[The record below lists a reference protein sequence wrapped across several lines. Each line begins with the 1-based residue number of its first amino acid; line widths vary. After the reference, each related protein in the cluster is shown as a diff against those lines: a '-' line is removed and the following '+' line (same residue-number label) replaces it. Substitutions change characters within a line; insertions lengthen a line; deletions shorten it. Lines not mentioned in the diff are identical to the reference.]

1 MSNSKPIEVRI
12 GEMLR
17 ERELLLA
24 TAESCTG
31 GLIGQR
37 ITSVAGSSDYY
48 AGGVITYSN
57 AAKSTLLDVDE
68 DVLAEYGAVSAPV
81 AKAMAAGVMQKL
93 AADIAVSTTG
103 IAGPGGGSREK
114 PVGLVFIGLALRGK
128 APIARK
134 CRFDGNR
141 KEIQMAASQTAFEM
155 IQHSLVPE

>member
-1 MSNSKPIEVRI
+1 MNNSKPIEVKI

-68 DVLAEYGAVSAPV
+68 DILAEYGAVSAPA

-103 IAGPGGGSREK
+103 IAGPGGGSKEK
-114 PVGLVFIGLALRGK
+114 PVGLVFIGLARRGK
-128 APIARK
+128 PAIAK
-134 CRFDGNR
+134 ECHFKGGR
-141 KEIQMAASQTAFEM
+141 KEIQMAASQTAFE
-155 IQHSLVPE
+155 ILQYSLAP